1 MLESLLFALGAIAP
15 IVLTVALGY
24 LLGRIGLMPESF
36 AKLANNLVFRVFLPA
51 TLFLNVYRIEA
62 FASIELG
69 YVFYVLLFLLAVFL
83 LALPVV
89 MLVTR
94 DRARRGALWQ
104 ATFRSNFALIGL
116 PIAEALFG
124 AEGLTVAA
132 LLSAAIIPL
141 YNILAVVALSVF
153 GGGEGKPGVKRILLD
168 IAKNP
173 LILSI
178 AAGLLMLGIRAVFV
192 QADISFRLSD
202 LKPVYTVL
210 EYLSALSTPLALL
223 VLGAQFKFSSV
234 SSLKREIIV
243 GTLARTLIVPL
254 LGLVIAYVAFPQFK
268 GAHFAAF
275 VAVFASPVAV
285 SSVPMAQEMGADVTL
300 AGQLVVWTT
309 LTSALS
315 VFLASLLLK
324 LAGVF

>member
-1 MLESLLFALGAIAP
+1 MESLLFALGAIAP

-62 FASIELG
+62 FANIELG

-141 YNILAVVALSVF
+141 
-153 GGGEGKPGVKRILLD
+153 
-168 IAKNP
+168 
-173 LILSI
+173 
-178 AAGLLMLGIRAVFV
+178 
-192 QADISFRLSD
+192 
-202 LKPVYTVL
+202 
-210 EYLSALSTPLALL
+210 
-223 VLGAQFKFSSV
+223 LGASI
-234 SSLKREIIV
+234 RY
-243 GTLARTLIVPL
+243 R
-254 LGLVIAYVAFPQFK
+254 
-268 GAHFAAF
+268 
-275 VAVFASPVAV
+275 
-285 SSVPMAQEMGADVTL
+285 
-300 AGQLVVWTT
+300 
-309 LTSALS
+309 
-315 VFLASLLLK
+315 
-324 LAGVF
+324 